1 MTLEAEIL
9 FGNITISVLY
19 RFINFKAVM
28 ATWCQFVDTQW
39 PFVVIVNWFKE
50 WY

>member
-1 MTLEAEIL
+1 MNPYVEIFATAQPRQMTLEAEIL

-28 ATWCQFVDTQW
+28 AT
-39 PFVVIVNWFKE
+39 
-50 WY
+50 